1 MPPHNT
7 STQPSSGPIMT
18 IDASKKEKAAWTHED
33 VVKFLDY
40 LISQVAT
47 AGDGIHFQTKTY
59 TAAARLLNESRVRGA
74 AKTAKGCLNKFNGLR
89 KTHQVI
95 DHLVNHASGF
105 TYSEKNGADIDDA
118 SEAAWAS
125 YLISHPDAKPF
136 RNKGW
141 PYFDKMEQL
150 ASPRTRTTRIRVM
163 GILPPPGGVPG
174 SPTVWPDELPEEDE
188 DDEGEKEKE
197 NSDEDRSSVSPTPTS
212 RSSSSGGGRK
222 RAAMATT
229 PIQGNGP
236 AKRVRY
242 SAGAHA
248 FGSIAAAAH
257 NMNEILGGWQSIFAA
272 PAAAAAPVAGA
283 PVSST
288 SGSNA
293 NATVNANANAN
304 TQIYQPSPVRKTDA
318 LLRAQ
323 RLENYL
329 APSDLAIICDILGN
343 SVAKADIYNAL
354 VVDAVRVGW
363 VQDQLRKH
371 TLEGGLDFSTF

>member
-18 IDASKKEKAAWTHED
+18 IDASKKEKAAWTRED

-47 AGDGIHFQTKTY
+47 AGDRIHFQTKTY

-74 AKTAKGCLNKFNGLR
+74 PKTAKGCLNKFNGLR
-89 KTHQVI
+89 KTHKVI

-105 TYSEKNGADIDDA
+105 TYSEKNGTDIDDT

-136 RNKGW
+136 CNKGW

-150 ASPRTRTTRIRVM
+150 VPSQAKGTHVFRVGVAM
-163 GILPPPGGVPG
+163 DQNDSNSSHGDSPPPGGAPG

-197 NSDEDRSSVSPTPTS
+197 TLTRTGAA
-212 RSSSSGGGRK
+212 RSSSNGGGCK
-222 RAAMATT
+222 RAAVAKT

-248 FGSIAAAAH
+248 LGSIAAAAH

-293 NATVNANANAN
+293 NANATVNANANAN
-304 TQIYQPSPVRKTDA
+304 TQIYQPNP
-318 LLRAQ
+318 

-329 APSDLAIICDILGN
+329 APSNLAIICDILGN

>member
-59 TAAARLLNESRVRGA
+59 TAAARLLNESRVRSA
-74 AKTAKGCLNKFNGLR
+74 PKTAKGCLNKFNGLR

-163 GILPPPGGVPG
+163 GILPPPGGAPG

-197 NSDEDRSSVSPTPTS
+197 NSDEDRISSPTPAS
-212 RSSSSGGGRK
+212 RSSSSGSGRK
-222 RAAMATT
+222 RAAVATT

-248 FGSIAAAAH
+248 LGSIAAAAH

-272 PAAAAAPVAGA
+272 PAAAAAPAAGA

-288 SGSNA
+288 LGSNA
-293 NATVNANANAN
+293 NAT
-304 TQIYQPSPVRKTDA
+304 
-318 LLRAQ
+318 

>member
-59 TAAARLLNESRVRGA
+59 TAAARLLNESRVHGA

-105 TYSEKNGADIDDA
+105 TYSEKNGADIDDT

-150 ASPRTRTTRIRVM
+150 VPSQAKGTHVFCVGVATDQNDSNSSH
-163 GILPPPGGVPG
+163 GDSPPPGGAPG

-197 NSDEDRSSVSPTPTS
+197 NSDEDRSSSPTPAS
-212 RSSSSGGGRK
+212 RSSSSGSGRK
-222 RAAMATT
+222 RAAVATT

-242 SAGAHA
+242 SA
-248 FGSIAAAAH
+248 
-257 NMNEILGGWQSIFAA
+257 A

-283 PVSST
+283 PVSLT